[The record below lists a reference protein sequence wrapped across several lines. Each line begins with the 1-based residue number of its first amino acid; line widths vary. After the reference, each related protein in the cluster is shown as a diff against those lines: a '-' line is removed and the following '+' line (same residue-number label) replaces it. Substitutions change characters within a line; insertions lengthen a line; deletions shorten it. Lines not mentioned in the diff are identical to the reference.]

1 MQLSVILIFTFSKK
15 NYQLM
20 DHLIFYMNLS
30 LVLTEEQLDFI
41 PMEIFIVSQ
50 MTFLLKNFLEIVF
63 IPHLLK
69 LVIEDNPTIL

>member
-1 MQLSVILIFTFSKK
+1 MQLSAILIFTFSKK

-41 PMEIFIVSQ
+41 PMEISIVSQ
-50 MTFLLKNFLEIVF
+50 MIFLLKNFLEIVF
-63 IPHLLK
+63 ILHFLK

>member
-41 PMEIFIVSQ
+41 QMEIFIVSQ

>member
-1 MQLSVILIFTFSKK
+1 MQLSAILIFTFSKK

-41 PMEIFIVSQ
+41 PIEISIVSQ
-50 MTFLLKNFLEIVF
+50 MIFLLKNFLEIVF
-63 IPHLLK
+63 ILHFLK